1 MKIIVVEVHNT
12 DRPESAWKNAPD
24 GDRLIKRN
32 GAKNEGEY
40 VIKSSTVDSNNRRS
54 YELEAAER
62 WFADDLYP
70 LLGGKKHLAVSW
82 FEIDL

>member
-1 MKIIVVEVHNT
+1 MKVIVVEVHHT

-40 VIKSSTVDSNNRRS
+40 VSNPAALMRRRG
-54 YELEAAER
+54 EATN
-62 WFADDLYP
+62 
-70 LLGGKKHLAVSW
+70 
-82 FEIDL
+82 